1 MVIRSKKYIPVP
13 LIKLRRPKMQH
24 LMLIQNPFKS
34 FTEKKYIGQTF
45 DNVAE
50 AAYSSI
56 QIATDR
62 C

>member
-1 MVIRSKKYIPVP
+1 
-13 LIKLRRPKMQH
+13 MQH